1 MKLHLLD
8 SLRCPQSGTPLALE
22 VASRD
27 GDEILEGTLVSAAG
41 QRYAI
46 TRGVPRF
53 VPSERYASNFGFE
66 WNTHSRIYLDGKD
79 RYRVRSTPSQLTH
92 KLGLTADSVGG
103 ARVLDVGCGT
113 GANALAMVQWGA
125 AEVCCVDLSA
135 AVDAAF
141 ANTRQLSNVHVI
153 QADLFH
159 LPFRRETF
167 DVIYSIGVL
176 MATPDTRKA
185 FLSLVPFLSGEGS
198 IAIWVYDDFRGIAR
212 WWSDLLRRVTPT
224 MNARLLYALCWLA
237 VPAYFVYR
245 IPVLGKL
252 MFHFLPPVSKEPY
265 WEDRVLDTFDWYSPT
280 YQWKHTYPEVYGWF
294 QEAGLADVH
303 LLDFPVSIWARKPA
317 SLSASPPVAE
327 EVRSQGATLVGIH

>member
-1 MKLHLLD
+1 MKLHLLA
-8 SLRCPQSGTPLALE
+8 SLRCPQTGARLAIE
-22 VASRD
+22 VSSRD
-27 GDEILEGTLVSAAG
+27 GDEILEGTLVSPAG

-53 VPSERYASNFGFE
+53 VASERYAANFGFE

-79 RYRVRSTPSQLTH
+79 RYRLRSTQAQLKH
-92 KLGLTADSVGG
+92 KLGLSEGAVRG

-113 GANALAMVQWGA
+113 GANALAMAQWGA
-125 AEVCCVDLSA
+125 AEVCCIDLST

-141 ANTRQLSNVHVI
+141 ANTRHLSNVHVI

-159 LPFRRETF
+159 LPFPRESF

-185 FLSLVPFLSGEGS
+185 FMSVVPFLSWEGTV
-198 IAIWVYDDFRGIAR
+198 AIWVYDDFRGITR
-212 WWSDLLRRVTPT
+212 WWSDLLRKVTPG

-237 VPAYFVYR
+237 VPAYYVYR

-280 YQWKHTYPEVYGWF
+280 YQWKHTYPEVYSWF

-303 LLDFPVSIWARKPA
+303 LLDFPVSMWGRKA
-317 SLSASPPVAE
+317 ATLSSSQPVAE
-327 EVRSQGATLVGIH
+327 DVRSQGAMLAGIH